1 MTRSLDVEHAALLA
15 GVELFAGLDRV
26 MLAKLAAHLQS
37 VPLKAGAVL
46 FHEGDPGDAFYL
58 VSEGAFGVY
67 TAGPEGVED
76 RRVAVLRAGQSLGEM
91 ALLTNDPRVSTIRAE
106 TDGEVLRLDRVRF
119 LDLIRRE
126 PTVTLAIAGTLSR
139 RLASMHR
146 QQGEFT
152 PAAKQAALPEAAEA
166 APPAPRRPNNAV
178 IGGALAVA
186 VLIVGWLMPA
196 PAGLSLTGWHA
207 LVPLIAVLP
216 ALALEAIPEGILA
229 LALACIWVLGGVVP
243 APTALSGFASESW
256 VLVVCVLAV
265 GAAIASSGLL
275 YRLALWTVA
284 NSRGGYVGQVLALGV
299 AGLLTGPAVPN
310 ATGRVTLVAPALA
323 ELVEALGHAPRSR
336 AAAGLSMATL
346 IGFGQMAAVFLT
358 SSTTAVLV
366 FAVLP
371 AEGRGDLNWVTW
383 AVYAAPANLI
393 LFLGLMAVVAW
404 WYRPRGPAAEPA
416 SKPGALALQRALLG
430 PPSRQERVS
439 LAVAV
444 ALLLGFM
451 TQPLHGAHPAWVAV
465 LALAVLAATRVVSA
479 DTLRAVNW
487 SFALLFGMLAGIAEV
502 FSSTGVDRWLAGFV
516 AGVVG
521 DLSGAPVLFVAA
533 LTLLCFVV
541 SLFLRWQAAAPLIT
555 IAIGPVAAE
564 AGISGLVVG
573 LVALIACNGF
583 FLPYQSTTYLALY
596 HGTGGRL
603 FTHAQARPI
612 AVAYGIVTLL
622 ALCLSV
628 PAWRAMGLL

>member
-1 MTRSLDVEHAALLA
+1 MTRSLDVEHAELLA
-15 GVELFAGLDRV
+15 GVELFAGLDLV

-58 VSEGAFGVY
+58 VSKGAFGVY

-91 ALLTNDPRVSTIRAE
+91 ALLTNDPRVSTISAE

-146 QQGEFT
+146 RQGEFT

-166 APPAPRRPNNAV
+166 PAPRRPDNAV

-207 LVPLIAVLP
+207 LVPLIAVVP
-216 ALALEAIPEGILA
+216 ALALDAIPEGILA
-229 LALACIWVLGGVVP
+229 LALACMWVLGGVVP
-243 APTALSGFASESW
+243 APTALSGFASASW
-256 VLVVCVLAV
+256 VLAVCVLAV

-366 FAVLP
+366 F
-371 AEGRGDLNWVTW
+371 RF
-383 AVYAAPANLI
+383 I
-393 LFLGLMAVVAW
+393 
-404 WYRPRGPAAEPA
+404 
-416 SKPGALALQRALLG
+416 
-430 PPSRQERVS
+430 
-439 LAVAV
+439 
-444 ALLLGFM
+444 
-451 TQPLHGAHPAWVAV
+451 
-465 LALAVLAATRVVSA
+465 
-479 DTLRAVNW
+479 
-487 SFALLFGMLAGIAEV
+487 
-502 FSSTGVDRWLAGFV
+502 
-516 AGVVG
+516 
-521 DLSGAPVLFVAA
+521 
-533 LTLLCFVV
+533 
-541 SLFLRWQAAAPLIT
+541 
-555 IAIGPVAAE
+555 
-564 AGISGLVVG
+564 
-573 LVALIACNGF
+573 
-583 FLPYQSTTYLALY
+583 
-596 HGTGGRL
+596 
-603 FTHAQARPI
+603 
-612 AVAYGIVTLL
+612 
-622 ALCLSV
+622 
-628 PAWRAMGLL
+628 